1 LSRTDVRFIVCT
13 VPKVSDEHLAT
24 RRRQIVAA
32 GRRCLARAGFHQTT
46 MQDVFRESGLSAG
59 AVYRYFPSKAQLV
72 AAIADDVLEEVTSRA
87 GAVVARDPLPGVVE
101 LVREITTVATR
112 ALDGES
118 PPARLAIQVWGEAM
132 VDEEMHDL
140 AARAYRRIREV
151 FVAYAIRATELGRL
165 PSGTDPEAVAK
176 VLFGLVPGYILQR
189 VLLGDVDPASYAE
202 GVEAL
207 LEGAVLD
214 RASTE
219 ASRGQ

>member
-1 LSRTDVRFIVCT
+1 
-13 VPKVSDEHLAT
+13 VSDEHLAA

-32 GRRCLARAGFHQTT
+32 GRRCFARSGFHQTT

-72 AAIADDVLEEVTSRA
+72 AAIADDVLEEVTGRA
-87 GAVVARDPLPGVVE
+87 GAVVERDPLPRVAE

-112 ALDGES
+112 ALGGES
-118 PPARLAIQVWGEAM
+118 SPARLAIQVWGEAM

-140 AARAYRRIREV
+140 AASAYRRIRQV
-151 FVAYAIRATELGRL
+151 FVAYATRATELGRF
-165 PSGTDPEAVAK
+165 PGDTDPEEVAK

-189 VLLGDVDPASYAE
+189 VLLADVDPASYAA

-207 LEGAVLD
+207 LDGAVL
-214 RASTE
+214 E
-219 ASRGQ
+219 AVNANAGTALT